1 MIFFAG
7 NSRIKMDVLFI
18 RPEHM
23 PEIAEMMLH
32 Q

>member
-7 NSRIKMDVLFI
+7 NSRIKIDVLFI
-18 RPEHM
+18 RPDYM
-23 PEIAEMMLH
+23 PEIADMMLH